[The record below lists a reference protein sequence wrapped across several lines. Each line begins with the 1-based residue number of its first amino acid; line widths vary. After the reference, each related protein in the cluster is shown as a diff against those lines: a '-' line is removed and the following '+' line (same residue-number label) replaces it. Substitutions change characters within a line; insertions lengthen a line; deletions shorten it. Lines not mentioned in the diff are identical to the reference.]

1 MRTHS
6 LSWCA
11 AAVALLLRGGLADM
25 TGEWSVVGTFD
36 RASGRAG
43 PERRVELVC
52 AFEQHDRSLVG
63 TCRPANGPE
72 GAPVSGTA
80 RETTV
85 EWSFEV
91 APNAAAARQTA
102 TFRGTLDSRQSR
114 VNGTFRF
121 GTTRGTFRA
130 TKQ

>member
-11 AAVALLLRGGLADM
+11 AAVALLLRGGLDM

-36 RASGRAG
+36 RASGRSG
-43 PERRVELVC
+43 SQRRVELVC

-63 TCRPANGPE
+63 TCRPPNGPE
-72 GAPVSGTA
+72 GAPVSGTTG
-80 RETTV
+80 ETTV

-91 APNAAAARQTA
+91 APNAAAKKQPA
-102 TFRGTLDSRQSR
+102 TFRGTLDSRHSR
-114 VNGTFRF
+114 VNGTFQF
-121 GTTRGTFRA
+121 GTSRGTFRA